1 MDVAYTK
8 KAKEDIAY
16 WKHSGNQKIMTKIS
30 ALVNDISQNPFEGL
44 GKPENLKYSLVG
56 LWSRRI
62 NQEHR
67 IVYEIDAKKLLYTRQ
82 KGIII
87 SYSDAVHN

>member
-1 MDVAYTK
+1 MEVAYTK

-44 GKPENLKYSLVG
+44 GKPEKLKYSLAG

-67 IVYEIDAKKLLYTRQ
+67 IVYEIDTEKIIVHSAKGHY
-82 KGIII
+82 
-87 SYSDAVHN
+87 Y